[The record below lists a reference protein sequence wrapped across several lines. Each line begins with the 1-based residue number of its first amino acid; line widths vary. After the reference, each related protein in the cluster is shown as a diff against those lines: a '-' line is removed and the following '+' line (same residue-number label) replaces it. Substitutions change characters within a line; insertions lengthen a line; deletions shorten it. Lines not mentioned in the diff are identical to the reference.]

1 MTADTRCPVCG
12 GQIPRRDR
20 QRGGRPPSYC
30 STACKAK
37 AYRARQRS
45 GAHPELTGSPRPAT
59 AAARHARVTE
69 IRQQISELTA
79 LLADTA
85 SGQQALFTPARNTRR
100 TQPGDTG
107 TELRRLVTELTT
119 LATDATASARRPA
132 PRPAA
137 SVPQTPPLFS
147 ETDTTPA

>member
-1 MTADTRCPVCG
+1 MTADTRCPACG
-12 GQIPRRDR
+12 GQMPRRDR

-30 STACKAK
+30 PAACKAR

-45 GAHPELTGSPRPAT
+45 GEQPELTGSPRPAT

-69 IRQQISELTA
+69 TRQQISELTA
-79 LLADTA
+79 ILADTA

-107 TELRRLVTELTT
+107 TELRRLVTELTM
-119 LATDATASARRPA
+119 LATDATASAGRPA

-137 SVPQTPPLFS
+137 SAPQTPPLFG
-147 ETDTTPA
+147 EPDTTPA